1 MGKFW
6 RIAGGRLLR
15 AGGESGLAREK
26 VHEAD
31 GFLLTPPYF
40 CIVSAI
46 RFGTDGWRAIIA
58 KDFTFDN
65 VRRIAHGTAAWLR
78 RHHASPK
85 VMIGYDCRFMA
96 GEFAQEV
103 ATYLASQGV
112 KVYLSPHFVTT
123 PMVSLATVQ
132 HQCHLGIV
140 LTASHNPPIYLGYK
154 LKAPYGGPA
163 PVSLLNEIEALIPDS
178 APPPATD
185 WETLLSTRQI
195 EIYDMEALYQNYIR
209 SRFDLK
215 ALSQLPYKIGFDA
228 MYGAGQRIF
237 PRLLPNVYAF
247 RCTYNPSFGG
257 INPEP
262 IPKNLGDLALFMQEK
277 ELDFAFILDGDADRI
292 GMMGRGGTYMDA
304 HHIILLV
311 LHYLVTYQQ
320 KRGRVILS
328 VSCATRIGEYA
339 RKKGLP
345 VEITPVGFKYVAERM
360 QANPDTLLGAEESGG
375 VAIPDHLPERDGTF
389 IALLILEMLRQ
400 TGKSLESL
408 IQEIYEVVG
417 PFAVDRLDWHLP
429 EERKAAI
436 LNLLKEKPPATLGGR
451 AVQEIDRTDGYKLIL
466 EGGEAIMFRA
476 SGTEP
481 ILRIYTEAPTKA
493 RAMELISVG
502 QELVMSA

>member
-1 MGKFW
+1 M
-6 RIAGGRLLR
+6 
-15 AGGESGLAREK
+15 
-26 VHEAD
+26 
-31 GFLLTPPYF
+31 TP
-40 CIVSAI
+40 I

-58 KDFTFDN
+58 KDFTFHN
-65 VRRIAHGTAAWLR
+65 VRRIAHGTATWLKN
-78 RHHASPK
+78 HYPTPK

-96 GEFAQEV
+96 GDFAQEV
-103 ATYLASQGV
+103 AIYLASQGI
-112 KVYLSPHFVTT
+112 KVYLSPHFVST

-140 LTASHNPPIYLGYK
+140 LTASHNPPTYLGYK

-163 PVSLLNEIEALIPDS
+163 PVSILSEIETLIPDT
-178 APPPATD
+178 APEPHTS
-185 WETLLSTRQI
+185 WENLLATRQI

-237 PRLLPNVYAF
+237 PRLLPNVHAF
-247 RCTYNPSFGG
+247 RCEYNPSFGG

-262 IPKNLGDLALFMQEK
+262 IPKNLGDLAVFMQEK

-292 GMMGRGGTYMDA
+292 GMMGRGGRYIDA

-311 LHYLVTYQQ
+311 LHYLVTYQ
-320 KRGRVILS
+320 KKHGRVILS
-328 VSCATRIGEYA
+328 LSCATRVSEYA
-339 RKKGLP
+339 RQKGLP
-345 VEITPVGFKYVAERM
+345 VEITPVGFKYIAEKM
-360 QANPDTLLGAEESGG
+360 QAHPDTLLGAEESGG

-400 TGKSLESL
+400 TGKTLDTL
-408 IQEIYEVVG
+408 FQEIYEVVG
-417 PFAVDRLDWHLP
+417 PFAVDRLDWHIP
-429 EERKAAI
+429 DERKAAL
-436 LNLLKEKPPATLGGR
+436 LNLLRTNPPSTLDR
-451 AVQEIDRTDGYKLIL
+451 RKVLDIDRTDGYKLLL

-481 ILRIYTEAPTKA
+481 ILRIYTEAPTQA
-493 RAMELISVG
+493 RAMELITVG